1 MKQIRAEITG
11 IRYKP
16 FLCRTLDTFSISS
29 LQIALAS
36 HASFVLNVGDEG
48 SVAISW
54 WVSAKR
60 TRSYPYMRVYDTLAF
75 PGKKV
80 TVIPIFKDEGVEG
93 DRDFLQWDTISLM
106 SLLGVYVIIAF
117 YVDAERSSHYE
128 CKITKQRFDS
138 RYLQKTIEDIL
149 SYQSDPLHW
158 NIAQVESVGAIC
170 QRALESYAIL
180 SAKLSVPM
188 HSAASASK
196 RIEELLKGK
205 DNFMKLSR
213 GLAQKAQF
221 REGHTMQ
228 PKESLRGQK
237 AILTIKNYLGG
248 YYYFTADEA
257 WVEGNDLY
265 LVEGKHTASS
275 NLPAMGDIKDGL
287 VKMIL
292 FSNLQ
297 NTEIDTCRYN
307 PIAVL
312 KLTSGKNVALQS
324 LTVKEDEILE
334 GLKQEASYNQF
345 RIILNDTFLV

>member
-1 MKQIRAEITG
+1 MKQIYAEITG

-16 FLCRTLDTFSISS
+16 SLCSTLDTFSISS
-29 LQIALAS
+29 LQKALTS
-36 HASFVLNVGDEG
+36 RGSFMLNVGDRG
-48 SVAISW
+48 SVAVSW

-80 TVIPIFKDEGVEG
+80 TIIPIFKDEGAEG

-106 SLLGVYVIIAF
+106 SLLHVYVIIGF
-117 YVDAERSSHYE
+117 YVDAERSSRYE
-128 CKITKQRFDS
+128 FKITKQRFDS
-138 RYLQKTIEDIL
+138 GYLHKVIEDIL
-149 SYQSDPLHW
+149 SYQSDALHW
-158 NIAQVESVGAIC
+158 NIGQIESVGAIC

-180 SAKLSVPM
+180 SDKLEVPM
-188 HSAASASK
+188 HSKESASK

-205 DNFMKLSR
+205 DEFMKLSR
-213 GLAQKAQF
+213 GLAQRAQL
-221 REGHTMQ
+221 REGGTIQ
-228 PKESLRGQK
+228 PKESLTGQK

-257 WVEGNDLY
+257 WVEGSDLY

-275 NLPAMGDIKDGL
+275 NLPALGDIKDGL
-287 VKMIL
+287 LKMIL

-297 NTEIDTCRYN
+297 DTELDGHRYN
-307 PIAVL
+307 PVAVL
-312 KLTSGKNVALQS
+312 KLTSDKNAALRS
-324 LTVKEDEILE
+324 LTAKEDEVLQK
-334 GLKQEASYNQF
+334 LKQEASDNQF